1 MKTCGTQP
9 VDGIVDKFL
18 GCCMCNTGIDGISA
32 KKYAILCVLMH
43 ASVDT
48 TPCSMCDFMDHEP
61 CSVVDGE
68 PRSLGDHKDSEPMML
83 AK

>member
-1 MKTCGTQP
+1 
-9 VDGIVDKFL
+9 
-18 GCCMCNTGIDGISA
+18 
-32 KKYAILCVLMH
+32 MH